1 MKRLLTPNHYP
12 VNREGLA
19 GWWSYRNSGSVA
31 AFGTWKDY
39 SGKGNH
45 GPLIG
50 NAYVNNNGV
59 NLDGSDD
66 LAICGTDLLNTY
78 YSVLL
83 RFMVPTGSSGGCLF
97 SQYDYEHYTNGRF
110 NIQVGDKFIAWE
122 GGSGASR
129 TISSTTVIA
138 KDTWYMGAVTNYNKS
153 VKLYVNGVQ
162 EATGTFL
169 YYPPNVG
176 NFIGTYAPIEGFF
189 NGDID
194 DIQVYNRVLSDG
206 EIQANYLK
214 NMRG

>member
-12 VNREGLA
+12 VNRVGLA

-31 AFGTWKDY
+31 ASGTWKDY

-45 GPLIG
+45 APLIG

-59 NLDGSDD
+59 NLDGSGD

-97 SQYDYEHYTNGRF
+97 SQYDYVHYANGRLQLGVSD
-110 NIQVGDKFIAWE
+110 NVNLWE
-122 GGSGASR
+122 GGGGGD
-129 TISSTTVIA
+129 TLSTTTIA
-138 KDTWYMGAVTNYNKS
+138 KDTWYMTAVTNSNKS

-162 EATGTFL
+162 EATNTFL

-176 NFIGTYAPIEGFF
+176 NFIGTYAPIEGYF
-189 NGDID
+189 NGIID
-194 DIQVYNRVLSDG
+194 DIQVYNRVLSTG
-206 EIQANYLK
+206 EIKANYLK